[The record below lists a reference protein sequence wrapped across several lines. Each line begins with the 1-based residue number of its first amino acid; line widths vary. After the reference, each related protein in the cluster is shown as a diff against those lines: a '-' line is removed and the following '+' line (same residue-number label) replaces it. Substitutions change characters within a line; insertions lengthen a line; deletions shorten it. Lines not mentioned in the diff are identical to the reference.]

1 MKDEAELKILMGVE
15 YKILMGDVVSDE
27 IYNQP
32 HSPKANFVK
41 CLAVKKNIFLKDLR
55 TWFFVSYTS
64 IFNEWSFY
72 AFHKFVIIYGALLVF
87 KVHVDQINSWKC
99 L

>member
-1 MKDEAELKILMGVE
+1 MKVEAELKILMGVE

-55 TWFFVSYTS
+55 T
-64 IFNEWSFY
+64 
-72 AFHKFVIIYGALLVF
+72 
-87 KVHVDQINSWKC
+87 
-99 L
+99 